1 MNNQRERQ
9 KVLYIDD
16 TPDARILV
24 RRLLSSRYTL
34 LEADNGLKGIDLAQE
49 AQPDLIL
56 VDLHMP
62 KFSGYEVATR
72 LSSLLPDTPVIALTA
87 DATPNVRERVLASGC
102 QGYIA
107 KPIDV
112 DTFVEQVEA
121 FLGGE
126 REILEDNSYRE
137 SYQQQLVAQLEE
149 KVRELSAAA
158 ERNAELNEQNM
169 ELLKNA
175 RRRTRLLEASTRVG
189 KSVTSILDIDE
200 LLQSTV
206 EIIGEEFNFY
216 YVGVFLI
223 DEEGEWA
230 VLRAGLGEAG
240 QAMIAQEHKLKVG
253 GLSMIGAATGRRVPM
268 IAQDVGEAT
277 EHFKNPLL
285 PLTRSE
291 MALPLVAHD
300 EVIGAI
306 TVQSVEES
314 AFQEDDINV
323 LQAVAD
329 QLAIAIHNAR
339 LATQNQRLLHQT
351 ERRMRLLAAAAEV
364 GRSVTSIL
372 DLDELLNKTVDVIC
386 DAYGFYYAGV
396 FLLDDAREW
405 AMLRA
410 GRGEAGKAMI
420 AAGHKLK
427 VGGLSMIGTAI
438 VQKRAIIALDV
449 GEEPVHFK
457 NPHLPLTR
465 SEMALPL
472 MVGEKVIGA
481 LTVQSTEEAAFSD
494 EDIQSLQAMA
504 DQLAV
509 AIDNARLLHDLEEAH
524 AELVRTKTFEAIA
537 TATGEAIHWVG
548 NKAAPIPGSVERV
561 TEDFIRYLV
570 MAHSLLSDG
579 ICPPQAQ
586 DALRNHK
593 FAQMLEIA
601 IEDIREQHGA
611 NTNQPNGFDLV
622 SIRKQLERPS
632 LRRLRRMLNVESI
645 FEDLEIVNSSARSIL
660 NIKEDLIGPAR
671 QKKLEIIR
679 LPEFLTD
686 TIKDMGIS
694 KDVVRT
700 LYGSDLKPIRADAS
714 QLNRVFIN
722 LIKNAMEAMHNVEEK
737 RLFIWARRDDDPE
750 FDVVDVT
757 DSGEGIPPDQI
768 DKIWVA
774 FYTTKGDRGG
784 TGLGL
789 PACAKI
795 IGQLGG
801 KITVQS
807 EVGVGTTF
815 SVHLPIVDEPLPG
828 KEDAQ
833 QEIVETT
840 G

>member
-1 MNNQRERQ
+1 
-9 KVLYIDD
+9 
-16 TPDARILV
+16 
-24 RRLLSSRYTL
+24 LLD
-34 LEADNGLKGIDLAQE
+34 EAK
-49 AQPDLIL
+49 
-56 VDLHMP
+56 
-62 KFSGYEVATR
+62 
-72 LSSLLPDTPVIALTA
+72 
-87 DATPNVRERVLASGC
+87 
-102 QGYIA
+102 
-107 KPIDV
+107 
-112 DTFVEQVEA
+112 
-121 FLGGE
+121 
-126 REILEDNSYRE
+126 
-137 SYQQQLVAQLEE
+137 
-149 KVRELSAAA
+149 
-158 ERNAELNEQNM
+158 
-169 ELLKNA
+169 
-175 RRRTRLLEASTRVG
+175 
-189 KSVTSILDIDE
+189 
-200 LLQSTV
+200 
-206 EIIGEEFNFY
+206 
-216 YVGVFLI
+216 
-223 DEEGEWA
+223 EWA
-230 VLRAGLGEAG
+230 V
-240 QAMIAQEHKLKVG
+240 
-253 GLSMIGAATGRRVPM
+253 
-268 IAQDVGEAT
+268 
-277 EHFKNPLL
+277 
-285 PLTRSE
+285 
-291 MALPLVAHD
+291 
-300 EVIGAI
+300 
-306 TVQSVEES
+306 
-314 AFQEDDINV
+314 
-323 LQAVAD
+323 
-329 QLAIAIHNAR
+329 
-339 LATQNQRLLHQT
+339 
-351 ERRMRLLAAAAEV
+351 
-364 GRSVTSIL
+364 
-372 DLDELLNKTVDVIC
+372 
-386 DAYGFYYAGV
+386 
-396 FLLDDAREW
+396 
-405 AMLRA
+405 LRA
-410 GRGEAGKAMI
+410 GRGEAGEAMV
-420 AAGHKLK
+420 AVEHKLK

-561 TEDFIRYLV
+561 TEDFVRYLV
-570 MAHSLLSDG
+570 MAHSLLTDG

-586 DALRNHK
+586 PELREHK

-601 IEDIREQHGA
+601 IEGIREQPDHRF
-611 NTNQPNGFDLV
+611 NLE
-622 SIRKQLERPS
+622 SIQKQLTRTS

-645 FEDLEIVNSSARSIL
+645 FEDLDIVNSSARSIL

-671 QKKLEIIR
+671 QKKLEIIH
-679 LPEFLTD
+679 LPKLLMETV
-686 TIKDMGIS
+686 KSMGIS

-700 LYGSDLKPIRADAS
+700 LFGSDVKPIRADAS

-722 LIKNAMEAMHNVEEK
+722 LIKNAMEAMHEVEEK
-737 RLFIWARRDDDPE
+737 RLFIWARRDDDPD
-750 FDVVDVT
+750 FVVVDVT

-815 SVHLPIVDEPLPG
+815 SVHLPIAEHESPAG
-828 KEDAQ
+828 EEAREAEQ
-833 QEIVETT
+833 T

>member
-9 KVLYIDD
+9 KILYIDD

-24 RRLLSSRYTL
+24 RRLLSSRYAL
-34 LEADNGLKGIDLAQE
+34 LEADNGLEGIDLAQKAE
-49 AQPDLIL
+49 PDLIL

-62 KFSGYEVATR
+62 QFSGYEVATR

-126 REILEDNSYRE
+126 REILEDDSYRE

-169 ELLKNA
+169 QLLESA

-339 LATQNQRLLHQT
+339 LATQNQKLLNQT

-396 FLLDDAREW
+396 FLLDSAKEW
-405 AMLRA
+405 AILRA
-410 GRGEAGKAMI
+410 GRGEAGEAMV
-420 AAGHKLK
+420 AAEHKLK

-561 TEDFIRYLV
+561 TEDFVRYLV

-579 ICPPQAQ
+579 LGSSPISEEV
-586 DALRNHK
+586 REHK
-593 FAQMLEIA
+593 FAKMLDIA
-601 IEDIREQHGA
+601 VEDIREQH
-611 NTNQPNGFDLV
+611 NDTFDLEN
-622 SIRKQLERPS
+622 IRKQLARPS
-632 LRRLRRMLNVESI
+632 LRRLRRMLNVTSI
-645 FEDLEIVNSSARSIL
+645 FEDLDIVNASARSIL

-671 QKKLEIIR
+671 QKKLEIIH
-679 LPEFLTD
+679 LPELLTE
-686 TIKDMGIS
+686 TIKSMGIS
-694 KDVVRT
+694 KDVART
-700 LYGSDLKPIRADAS
+700 LYGSDLKPVRADAS

-722 LIKNAMEAMHNVEEK
+722 LIKNAMEAMHQVEEK
-737 RLFIWARRDDDPE
+737 RLFIWARRDDDPD
-750 FDVVDVT
+750 FVVVDVT
-757 DSGEGIPPDQI
+757 DNGEGIPPDQI

-774 FYTTKGDRGG
+774 FYTTKGNRGG

-807 EVGVGTTF
+807 EIGAGTTF
-815 SVHLPIVDEPLPG
+815 SVHLPIADEPPG
-828 KEDAQ
+828 QKTQREAG
-833 QEIVETT
+833 ETT
-840 G
+840 S